1 MPRLAFTVV
10 ALAAVVSA
18 EVAVP
23 IDCPGIVSHSLPAF
37 SYADFSISV
46 SEEQASHGNLMIEV
60 KDESEVAMHNAVE
73 VYLHAGTVPRD
84 PRSTQMFVKTYTD
97 REHRAFALAVNVL
110 QLQPLTYHVVLLA
123 GARDADLEISIDIV
137 GTEVDP
143 SHSVH
148 GHICPGEWVY
158 HHYRTTGSEAGPETS
173 LEWLVEASSSALTAR
188 IKPQF
193 GSPPLRLTPPT
204 RSVQDGSTSQTRMSV
219 CPEVGGD
226 YWLAV
231 VGEGDECGHYTVGVK
246 LSTSGCVA
254 SGDEERSS
262 AIQTLPLGRFEY
274 GECTA
279 PFQYLDYTFQLDE
292 ATHSATNLRFE
303 AQLRAEIGS
312 EVEDVPDAIS
322 LLVYTGGEV
331 PQDRHTELRATQATD
346 GIWSVMLNEVEL
358 YFLIHGA
365 HGGDG
370 YNGTSG
376 SAHRRSL
383 ASSGSATAAAAAV
396 ELHVAVKCGPDPRRF
411 QLLASVIPSRID
423 AALTHAEAE
432 PCRVAARVTVGG
444 RSRHPLDCP
453 YRFAPARSCTFTPR
467 TSPTSASRPSCTRA
481 TVRCWRA
488 MSLPAPTSR

>member
-1 MPRLAFTVV
+1 MPRLALTVV

-423 AALTHAEAE
+423 AALTPAL
-432 PCRVAARVTVGG
+432 PGG
-444 RSRHPLDCP
+444 CKGDGRWPVS
-453 YRFAPARSCTFTPR
+453 TPFGL
-467 TSPTSASRPSCTRA
+467 SI
-481 TVRCWRA
+481 
-488 MSLPAPTSR
+488 